1 MSDASGPSTGL
12 RTVAAAIKSYVNDLS
27 PVVAPELDEWLAE
40 LEIPQGWDAV
50 SLPHEPRPSRL
61 TVCGARPEGGY
72 LATETLSLFH
82 FTGVAPRRIVARSAD
97 RWLVDAGAESVAT
110 FSLIPP
116 TVDVEA
122 VRCTGFMTVDSRRVW
137 VQSSIYVAGSTTSGR
152 GILIE
157 QMFVVESGY
166 RARIRDDI
174 ADLGDAVQERFINRY
189 TSIRI

>member
-1 MSDASGPSTGL
+1 M
-12 RTVAAAIKSYVNDLS
+12 
-27 PVVAPELDEWLAE
+27 
-40 LEIPQGWDAV
+40 
-50 SLPHEPRPSRL
+50 
-61 TVCGARPEGGY
+61 
-72 LATETLSLFH
+72 
-82 FTGVAPRRIVARSAD
+82 ARSAD